1 MSEQGGA
8 IEPSGARDA
17 GPAKDEDL
25 IESEPPSP
33 RTSELRRRLEILV
46 PATVGRHVLA
56 AVAAAVLALGLV
68 AGFLVGNQTPPNER
82 TDSTEMQDGGTTEA
96 GYIPIVPEGSPL
108 EEEFVVLSV
117 GAEFLTLDDLSALG
131 ETVLPGGYGLGV
143 TSGLDGLCGVLSG
156 PEVIRVPATPRGE
169 FTVLNSA
176 SFVLPSAILTER
188 ISPHLDVLAAS
199 TLRGT
204 VELARS
210 CPHAGGLTLQTEGI
224 QTGIGD
230 EYAVFIL
237 SRPDPESGDIK
248 TSIVI
253 LLRVGGRLVELTLS
267 PEGVTEVPDGLTRA
281 LRIAEVAVTRMM
293 TA

>member
-1 MSEQGGA
+1 MIEQAGA
-8 IEPSGARDA
+8 SEPSGATDA
-17 GPAKDEDL
+17 GPSTDEDL

-33 RTSELRRRLEILV
+33 RTSELRRRLDMLV
-46 PATVGRHVLA
+46 PATVRRNVLA
-56 AVAAAVLALGLV
+56 AVAAAVLVLGLV
-68 AGFLVGNQTPPNER
+68 AGFLIGAGTAPGERIDSAQDQEVPTP
-82 TDSTEMQDGGTTEA
+82 DA

-108 EEEFVVLSV
+108 GEEFVILSV
-117 GAEFLTLDDLSALG
+117 GGEFLTLDDLAGLG

-169 FTVLNSA
+169 YTRLNSA
-176 SFVLPSAILTER
+176 SFVLPSATLTQR

-210 CPHAGGLTLQTEGI
+210 CPNAGGLTLQTEGV

-237 SRPDPESGDIK
+237 SRPGLASGEIK

-253 LLRVGGRLVELTLS
+253 LFRVGGRLVELTLS
-267 PEGVTEVPDGLTRA
+267 PEGVTVVPDGLTRA

-293 TA
+293 TG